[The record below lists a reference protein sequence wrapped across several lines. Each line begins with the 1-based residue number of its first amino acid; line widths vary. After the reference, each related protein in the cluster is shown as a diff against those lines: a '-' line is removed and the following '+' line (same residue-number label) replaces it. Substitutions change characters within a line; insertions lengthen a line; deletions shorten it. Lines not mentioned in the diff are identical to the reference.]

1 MCLSSDITILQIEL
15 KEILYKGK
23 FFLVTFI
30 RVIPEVFF
38 MSLLYHSKNNMT
50 FKIIIRSKSNSNF

>member
-1 MCLSSDITILQIEL
+1 L

-50 FKIIIRSKSNSNF
+50 FKIIIISKFNNDTFQI